1 MPAERD
7 KAKSRAGSGH
17 ARAHVSSSPVRLLPG
32 SPRIVY
38 TRRMKN
44 FAKRRDR
51 YDLFRAFDN
60 PLVNI
65 NFQLDVPDFRPWCK
79 ARQIPVFHFFLFCLL
94 NTVRDI
100 DHFMYR
106 IYQGEVI
113 KIDDFPA
120 SYTVINGDENLNYTR
135 FTMTDQLDLFI
146 ARSLEAKRVAEASSA
161 LINTGDGESE
171 RERRNNI
178 YITCLP
184 WLELA
189 AIEHP
194 ICRHRD
200 ADIPTFTWGKF
211 GPPQDDGR
219 MRIPFSAQAHHGF
232 VDGYHVQKLAQALS
246 QRIAA
251 MIS

>member
-1 MPAERD
+1 
-7 KAKSRAGSGH
+7 
-17 ARAHVSSSPVRLLPG
+17 
-32 SPRIVY
+32 
-38 TRRMKN
+38 MKN
-44 FAKRRDR
+44 FEKRRDR

-65 NFQLDVPDFRPWCK
+65 NFQLDVPDFRPYCK

-94 NTVRDI
+94 NTVKEI
-100 DHFMYR
+100 DNFMYR
-106 IYQGEVI
+106 IYQGDVI
-113 KIDDFPA
+113 RIDDFPA

-135 FTMTDQLDLFI
+135 FAMTDQLDLFI
-146 ARSLEAKRVAEASSA
+146 ARSLDAKRLAEASSA
-161 LINTGDGESE
+161 LINTGEGESE
-171 RERRNNI
+171 RQQRNNI
-178 YITCLP
+178 FITCLP

-194 ICRHRD
+194 IYRHRD

-211 GPPQDDGR
+211 GPAQADGR
-219 MRIPFSAQAHHGF
+219 MRVPFSAQAHHGF

-251 MIS
+251 IIS

>member
-1 MPAERD
+1 MPWPPWQITGKPIRRD
-7 KAKSRAGSGH
+7 
-17 ARAHVSSSPVRLLPG
+17 LPA
-32 SPRIVY
+32 STTIVY

-44 FAKRRDR
+44 FEKRRDR

-65 NFQLDVPDFRPWCK
+65 NFQLDVPDFRPYCK
-79 ARQIPVFHFFLFCLL
+79 ARNIPVFHFFLFCLL
-94 NTVRDI
+94 NTVREI
-100 DHFMYR
+100 DNFMYR

-113 KIDDFPA
+113 RIDDFPA
-120 SYTVINGDENLNYTR
+120 SYTVINGDDNLNYTR

-146 ARSLEAKRVAEASSA
+146 ARSLEAKRLAEASCA
-161 LINTGDGESE
+161 LINTGEGETE
-171 RERRNNI
+171 REQRNNI
-178 YITCLP
+178 FITCLP

-194 ICRHRD
+194 IYRHRD

-211 GPPQDDGR
+211 GPAQDDGR

-232 VDGYHVQKLAQALS
+232 VDGYHVQKLAQALAR
-246 QRIAA
+246 RIAA
-251 MIS
+251 IIA

>member
-1 MPAERD
+1 MHLWHDLPA
-7 KAKSRAGSGH
+7 
-17 ARAHVSSSPVRLLPG
+17 SPP
-32 SPRIVY
+32 IVY

-44 FAKRRDR
+44 FEKRRDR
-51 YDLFRAFDN
+51 YDLFLAFDN

-79 ARQIPVFHFFLFCLL
+79 ERKIPVFHFFLFCLL

-100 DHFMYR
+100 DQFMYR
-106 IYQGEVI
+106 IYQGDVI

-120 SYTVINGDENLNYTR
+120 SYTVINGDDNLNYTR
-135 FTMTDQLDLFI
+135 FAMTDQLDLFI
-146 ARSLEAKRVAEASSA
+146 ERSLEAKRLAEASAA
-161 LINTGDGESE
+161 LINTGQGETE
-171 RERRNNI
+171 REQRNNI
-178 YITCLP
+178 FITCLP

-194 ICRHRD
+194 IYRHRD

-211 GPPQDDGR
+211 GPAQQDGR

-251 MIS
+251 IIS

>member
-7 KAKSRAGSGH
+7 KAKSRACGGH
-17 ARAHVSSSPVRLLPG
+17 ARAHVSPSPVRLLPG
-32 SPRIVY
+32 SPPIVY

-161 LINTGDGESE
+161 LINTGEGESE

>member
-7 KAKSRAGSGH
+7 KAQSRACGGH
-17 ARAHVSSSPVRLLPG
+17 ARAHVSPSPVRLLPV
-32 SPRIVY
+32 SPPIVY

-161 LINTGDGESE
+161 LINTGEGESE

>member
-1 MPAERD
+1 MRRDLPA
-7 KAKSRAGSGH
+7 ST
-17 ARAHVSSSPVRLLPG
+17 P
-32 SPRIVY
+32 IVY

-79 ARQIPVFHFFLFCLL
+79 ERNIPVFHFFLFCLL
-94 NTVRDI
+94 NTVREI
-100 DHFMYR
+100 DNFMYR

-113 KIDDFPA
+113 RIDDFPA

-146 ARSLEAKRVAEASSA
+146 ARSLEAKRLAEASSA
-161 LINTGDGESE
+161 LINTGEGETE
-171 RERRNNI
+171 REQRNNI
-178 YITCLP
+178 FITCLP

-194 ICRHRD
+194 IYHHRD

-211 GPPQDDGR
+211 GPAQEDGR
-219 MRIPFSAQAHHGF
+219 MRVPFSAQAHHGF
-232 VDGYHVQKLAQALS
+232 VDGYHVQKLAQALG

-251 MIS
+251 IIA

>member
-7 KAKSRAGSGH
+7 KAKSRACGGH
-17 ARAHVSSSPVRLLPG
+17 ARAHVSPSPVRLLPG
-32 SPRIVY
+32 SPPIVY

-135 FTMTDQLDLFI
+135 FTMTDQLDVFI

-161 LINTGDGESE
+161 LINTGEGESE